1 MAMSLAYRT
10 GVPWNES
17 HYANSAFDKALDEAE
32 ATIDVV
38 ARKAKL
44 EICEKMLQD
53 DAVMILPMFRP
64 VYTIVTANVNG
75 YEGHPTQCHQ
85 FNKVWKS

>member
-1 MAMSLAYRT
+1 MVMSLGYRT

-17 HYANSAFDKALDEAE
+17 HYSNPEYDKALDAAE
-32 ATIDVV
+32 ATLDVS

-44 EICEKMLQD
+44 EVAEKILQD
-53 DAVMILPMFRP
+53 DAVMILPLFRP
-64 VYTIVTANVNG
+64 IYTIVGKNVHG
-75 YEGHPTQCHQ
+75 YEGHPTQYHQ